1 MKYVNFFDY
10 NVSKLIIGDN
20 PFNGHSYITD
30 YISGKEMMDYHTED
44 KIFEI
49 MEQMESL
56 GINTMLPLA
65 EPYMIRVLQ
74 HYRNN
79 GGKMN
84 FIFQL
89 YAPMMLEASMRQ
101 IMSVDPIG
109 VYVSGSLTDSRY
121 ETGKNHETHEIL
133 GKLRTLGIKVG
144 LGTHHP
150 EVIGISERENWDA
163 DFYLACMYNFRRN
176 REGQESGFITGHSKA
191 GVIALP
197 PDRAKMLDA
206 LQGVKKPI
214 IAFKLFAGGQAL
226 VNKTDEER
234 QATIYDSYDTVFSS
248 LKPDDFGAIGIF
260 QKHHDQLS
268 EDVSVFNKWAED
280 KNIR

>member
-1 MKYVNFFDY
+1 MQYVDFFEHK
-10 NVSKLIIGDN
+10 VSKLIIGDN

-49 MEQMESL
+49 MEHMESL

-89 YAPMMLEASMRQ
+89 YAPMMLEVSMRQ
-101 IMSVDPIG
+101 IMEVDPIG

-121 ETGKNHETHEIL
+121 ETDRNHETLEIL
-133 GKLRTLGIKVG
+133 EKLKTLGIKVG

-150 EVIGISERENWDA
+150 EVIRLSESECWNP

-176 REGQESGFITGHSKA
+176 RRGEESGFITGHSKA

-197 PDRAKMLDA
+197 PDYLVHRRYGKEGRRLDGIK
-206 LQGVKKPI
+206 QG
-214 IAFKLFAGGQAL
+214 
-226 VNKTDEER
+226 
-234 QATIYDSYDTVFSS
+234 
-248 LKPDDFGAIGIF
+248 
-260 QKHHDQLS
+260 
-268 EDVSVFNKWAED
+268 
-280 KNIR
+280 